1 MKRFKNILLVYDRR
15 VANETTITRATEL
28 ARRNEARLTFVE
40 VIEDLPSDL
49 RLLVSGSSRK
59 SLEETFLEERA
70 ERLKRMAVSIDQAGV
85 EVETKVLVGTP
96 FLEIAQEAMRNDRD
110 LVILSAE
117 GRGGLK
123 NLLFGSTSMHLMR
136 KCPTP
141 VWVVKPSAER
151 QHYKSILACVDPGA
165 AESKDALN
173 VRIMDLAKSLAEL
186 EGARLHVVHAWELAG
201 NDLVTSKSELPA
213 GALDEIKQK
222 NRELHAER
230 LGGLLERFDLKNL
243 DHEVHLV
250 EGDPR
255 AVISEL
261 AQSQSADLIVMGTVS
276 RTGIPGLLIGNIAEE
291 VLIQAECS
299 VLTLKPDGFRTPIEV
314 ADYVASRSAA

>member
-15 VANETTITRATEL
+15 VANESTITRATEL

-40 VIEDLPSDL
+40 VIEDLPGDL

-59 SLEETFLEERA
+59 SLEEAFLEERA
-70 ERLKRMAVSIDQAGV
+70 ERLKRMAVSIEQAGLD
-85 EVETKVLVGTP
+85 VETKVLIGTP
-96 FLEIAQEAMRNDRD
+96 FLEIVREVIRHERD
-110 LVILSAE
+110 LVVLSAE

-141 VWVVKPSAER
+141 VWVVKPAAER
-151 QHYKSILACVDPGA
+151 SDYKNILACIDPSSANG
-165 AESKDALN
+165 KDALN
-173 VRIMDLAKSLAEL
+173 IKIMDLATSLAEL

-213 GALDEIKQK
+213 GTLEEIKLK
-222 NRELHAER
+222 NRDLHAER
-230 LGGLLERFDLKNL
+230 VGGLLGNYNLAAL
-243 DHEVHLV
+243 DHEIHLV

-255 AVISEL
+255 AVIPEI
-261 AQSQSADLIVMGTVS
+261 AQGQSADLIVMGTVC
-276 RTGIPGLLIGNIAEE
+276 RTGIPGFFIGNIAEE

-299 VLTLKPDGFRTPIEV
+299 VLTVKPEGFRTPSEV
-314 ADYVASRSAA
+314 TEYVASRPAA

>member
-40 VIEDLPSDL
+40 VIEDLPGDL
-49 RLLVSGSSRK
+49 RLLVSGGSRK
-59 SLEETFLEERA
+59 SLEEAFLEERE
-70 ERLKRMAVSIDQAGV
+70 ERLRRMAVSIEQAGV
-85 EVETKVLVGTP
+85 AVETKVLVGTP
-96 FLEIAQEAMRNDRD
+96 FLEIVREVMRNERD

-151 QHYKSILACVDPGA
+151 SDYASILACVDPSTENG
-165 AESKDALN
+165 KDALN
-173 VRIMDLAKSLAEL
+173 VQIMDLATSLAEL
-186 EGARLHVVHAWELAG
+186 EGARLHIAHAWELIG
-201 NDLVTSKSELPA
+201 KDLVASKSELPA
-213 GALDEIKQK
+213 GVLDSIKLK
-222 NRELHAER
+222 NRDLHAER
-230 LGGLLERFDLKNL
+230 LQGLLGRYSLEKL
-243 DHEVHLV
+243 DHEIHLV

-255 AVISEL
+255 AVIPEI
-261 AQSQSADLIVMGTVS
+261 AQSRSADLIVMGTVC
-276 RTGIPGLLIGNIAEE
+276 RTGIPGFFIGNIAEE

-299 VLTLKPDGFRTPIEV
+299 VLTVKPEGFRTPIEV
-314 ADYVASRSAA
+314 SEYVSSRSAA